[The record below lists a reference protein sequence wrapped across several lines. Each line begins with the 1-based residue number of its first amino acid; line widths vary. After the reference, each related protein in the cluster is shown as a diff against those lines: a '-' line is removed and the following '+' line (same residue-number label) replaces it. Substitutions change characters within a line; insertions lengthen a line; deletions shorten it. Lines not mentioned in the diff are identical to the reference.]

1 MNTGTGWAGSVHRW
15 KSVRVFGLGALVA
28 GAVTIAFWL
37 VLAAVF
43 IAPLVFWFA
52 WNVLDFGPAV
62 GLPELGLLATLLA
75 TLFLV
80 VGWFGKVV
88 LTSIVFVADPSW
100 FQGEAFVRW
109 PEPTLRNYIAIALL
123 AALAASPHAREH
135 RADQRRNTG
144 SATPRP

>member
-1 MNTGTGWAGSVHRW
+1 VKTPTGLAGSAHRW

-43 IAPLVFWFA
+43 VAPLVFWFA

-80 VGWFGKVV
+80 IGWFGKVV
-88 LTSIVFVADPSW
+88 LTAIVFVADPSW
-100 FQGEAFVRW
+100 LHGEAVVGW
-109 PEPTLRNYIAIALL
+109 PEPTLRNFIAIALL

-135 RADQRRNTG
+135 RADQR
-144 SATPRP
+144 